1 MRECP
6 KGKPCL
12 ATCISRSYV
21 CKADFPNPVGNLLGK
36 AKRFVEKEGGHLADH
51 LGKNVAAWKV
61 GKTLGG
67 LVSSYLESRY
77 GIPREMSG
85 KISETVIQGLAAT
98 GLDIKNLRNVDEV
111 AKKLFTEMAA
121 AFVGKTSHTGVETIV
136 SAKELSAT
144 LESALPI
151 LAGKITGIGTSM
163 LSNKLPTPREAL
175 NIITSRSKED
185 IEKIKNLLTRSTQE
199 NFSEFSSEEKMAEF
213 LGDFSLIVL
222 LSLKGKIVK

>member
-6 KGKPCL
+6 KGKPCS
-12 ATCISRSYV
+12 AACISKTYLCR
-21 CKADFPNPVGNLLGK
+21 ADFPNPVGNLLGK
-36 AKRFVEKEGGHLADH
+36 AKSFVEKEGGHFADH
-51 LGKNVAAWKV
+51 LGKNVAAWKI

-77 GIPREMSG
+77 GIPREISG

-98 GLDIKNLRNVDEV
+98 GLDIKNLKNADEV

-136 SAKELSAT
+136 SAKEMSAT

-151 LAGKITGIGTSM
+151 LAGKISGIGTSM
-163 LSNKLPTPREAL
+163 ISNKLPTPREAL
-175 NIITSRSKED
+175 NIIVSRSRED
-185 IEKIKNLLTRSTQE
+185 VNKVRGLLVKSTQE
-199 NFSEFSSEEKMAEF
+199 NFSEFSEEEKMAEF
-213 LGDFSLIVL
+213 LGDFALIVL
-222 LSLKGKIVK
+222 LSLKGKTVK

>member
-6 KGKPCL
+6 KGKPCS
-12 ATCISRSYV
+12 AACISKTYL
-21 CKADFPNPVGNLLGK
+21 CKADFPSPVGNLLGK
-36 AKRFVEKEGGHLADH
+36 AKGFVEKEGGHLADH
-51 LGKNVAAWKV
+51 IGKNVAAWKA
-61 GKTLGG
+61 GKTLGS

-98 GLDIKNLRNVDEV
+98 GLDIKNLKNADEV

-121 AFVGKTSHTGVETIV
+121 AFIGKTSHTGVETIV

-151 LAGKITGIGTSM
+151 LAGKISGIGTSI
-163 LSNKLPTPREAL
+163 LSNRLPTPKEAL
-175 NIITSRSKED
+175 NIITSRSRED
-185 IEKIKNLLTRSTQE
+185 VAKVRSFLTRGAQV
-199 NFSEFSSEEKMAEF
+199 NFTEFSSEEKLAEF
-213 LGDFSLIVL
+213 LGDFALVVL
-222 LSLKGKIVK
+222 VSLKGKIAK